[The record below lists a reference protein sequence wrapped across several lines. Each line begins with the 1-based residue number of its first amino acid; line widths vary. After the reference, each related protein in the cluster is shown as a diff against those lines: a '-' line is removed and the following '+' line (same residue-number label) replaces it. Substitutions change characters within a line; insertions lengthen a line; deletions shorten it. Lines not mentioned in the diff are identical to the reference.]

1 MWVRGS
7 FLSMTLD
14 KVPALSGNRLRRL
27 SITLERYP
35 RLVDRL
41 MEVNWSLIF
50 VYIYLSEKKKWSS
63 SVGLKKWSCFS
74 SIVSVHLNVV
84 WFPFASGA
92 HGFLSTQSSHLNP
105 VVLTPL
111 LSLVYNAHP
120 FIYYLPW
127 QLKYMYWHRRQ
138 IYRLFDEQ
146 PQLTI
151 WAEDV
156 TEVNPNVE
164 MVLSY
169 CANGVVWKYEE

>member
-35 RLVDRL
+35 PSRRP
-41 MEVNWSLIF
+41 VNGSKLKFDLCLHLF
-50 VYIYLSEKKKWSS
+50 VWKKKWSS

-92 HGFLSTQSSHLNP
+92 HGFLSTQSRHLNP

-138 IYRLFDEQ
+138 IGFLMNN
-146 PQLTI
+146 L
-151 WAEDV
+151 
-156 TEVNPNVE
+156 N
-164 MVLSY
+164 
-169 CANGVVWKYEE
+169 

>member
-1 MWVRGS
+1 MWVRGDLFFQWHLTKFPR
-7 FLSMTLD
+7 FLAIVCD
-14 KVPALSGNRLRRL
+14 VFRLHLRG
-27 SITLERYP
+27 TP

-120 FIYYLPW
+120 FIYYLHW

-138 IYRLFDEQ
+138 IGFLMNN
-146 PQLTI
+146 L
-151 WAEDV
+151 
-156 TEVNPNVE
+156 N
-164 MVLSY
+164 
-169 CANGVVWKYEE
+169 